1 METRTEYDVRY
12 QREGNA
18 NVEGAPYETLEEAR
32 GAFEAECSV
41 RDSRPKTVWLVK
53 TECDYE
59 GDECVEVRDVETIET
74 RTV

>member
-12 QREGNA
+12 RIGDNA
-18 NVEGAPYETLEEAR
+18 NVEGAPYGTLGEAR
-32 GAFEAECSV
+32 EAYEAELAV
-41 RDSRPKTVWLVK
+41 RDSRTKTVCLVK

-74 RTV
+74 TTI